1 MAKKVQKNY
10 KLTEA
15 EKEARK
21 QLIEVADGEFYV
33 KANSEAVVITR
44 GKKKITIK

>member
-1 MAKKVQKNY
+1 MAKKVDKNY

-15 EKEARK
+15 ERTAKK
-21 QLIEVADGEFYV
+21 TLVEVVDGEFYV
-33 KANSEAVVITR
+33 KKNNEAVVITR